1 MELAI
6 KKSENCTVVEIKG
19 KLNTTNFSS
28 VEKEFA
34 QLIEKGQHNILVDC
48 ENLDYVSS
56 SGLRVFLVTL
66 KSLNKLK
73 GKFVLCNLQ
82 ESIID
87 IFEVSGFITI
97 FEVYKTKAQALE
109 AFKL

>member
-6 KKSENCTVVEIKG
+6 KKSENCTIVEIKG

-28 VEKEFA
+28 VEKEFG
-34 QLIEKGQHNILVDC
+34 QLIEKGEHNILVDC
-48 ENLDYVSS
+48 EHLDYVSS

-97 FEVYKTKAQALE
+97 FEVYKTKVQALE